1 MHRFPHLK
9 YSRSVCEY
17 SERMK
22 ISSGYGVA
30 NVALIGFVIATMII
44 CPCQAFV
51 TKQATSTSCRGST
64 TTLAA
69 KVTREIEGSG
79 SEKSISRRYL
89 VRSVAG
95 TAVVVGGGALSPF
108 LQPANADIE
117 GVATPTISDAPATK
131 STTSSDVGGGVTMYK
146 TNSGLKYIEIAEGK
160 PGAKSP
166 QYGQLVSIAYKAYVK
181 LPDIKGQPQKLQE
194 FDSSSAYLI
203 KHGNGRTV
211 PGLDEGIHT
220 MTVGGKRRLILPA
233 KLGYVAGGLGPV
245 PVSPFGR
252 NKLNK
257 LLDQMVEVK
266 GGNVVFDVTLR
277 NIISDEADQGYYNDA
292 SLDPDDFNRLR
303 DNIQRTGQ
311 EARARAASEGI
322 V

>member
-1 MHRFPHLK
+1 MCI
-9 YSRSVCEY
+9 SRRSRY
-17 SERMK
+17 
-22 ISSGYGVA
+22 GYRVA
-30 NVALIGFVIATMII
+30 VTAALIGFAIGMVSS
-44 CPCQAFV
+44 PCQAFV
-51 TKQATSTSCRGST
+51 TEHATSTSSRGESST
-64 TTLAA
+64 LLTE
-69 KVTREIEGSG
+69 KVPRGVRDDG
-79 SEKSISRRYL
+79 SEEALGRRDL
-89 VRSVAG
+89 LKSVAG
-95 TAVVVGGGALSPF
+95 AAVVVGSGALSPF
-108 LQPANADIE
+108 LRPANADIE
-117 GVATPTISDAPATK
+117 GVATPTISDAPVTK
-131 STTSSDVGGGVTMYK
+131 STTASSDAGGGVTLYK
-146 TNSGLKYIEIAEGK
+146 TNSGLKYIEIAEGE
-160 PGAKSP
+160 PGANSP

-181 LPDIKGQPQKLQE
+181 LPDIKGQSQKLQE

-220 MTVGGKRRLILPA
+220 MKVGGKRRLILPA
-233 KLGYVAGGLGPV
+233 KLGYVTGGLGPL

-252 NKLNK
+252 NKLNN

-277 NIISDEADQGYYNDA
+277 NIISDEADQGYYSDG
-292 SLDPDDFNRLR
+292 SLDPDDFQRLR

>member
-1 MHRFPHLK
+1 MCI
-9 YSRSVCEY
+9 SRKIHSYRVAASVAL
-17 SERMK
+17 MLVVIGM
-22 ISSGYGVA
+22 ISS
-30 NVALIGFVIATMII
+30 
-44 CPCQAFV
+44 PCQAFV
-51 TKQATSTSCRGST
+51 TEHTTSTSRGEST
-64 TTLAA
+64 ALLRA
-69 KVTREIEGSG
+69 KVPREVRDDG
-79 SEKSISRRYL
+79 SEECGGRRDL
-89 VRSVAG
+89 LRSVAG
-95 TAVVVGGGALSPF
+95 AAVVVGASGALAPF
-108 LQPANADIE
+108 IQPASADIE
-117 GVATPTISDAPATK
+117 GVVTPTISDAPVTK
-131 STTSSDVGGGVTMYK
+131 STTSSDVGDGVTLYK
-146 TNSGLKYIEIAEGK
+146 TNSGLKYIEIAEGN
-160 PGAKSP
+160 PGANSP

-220 MTVGGKRRLILPA
+220 MKVGGKRRLILPA

-277 NIISDEADQGYYNDA
+277 NIISDEADQGYYGDG
-292 SLDPDDFNRLR
+292 SLDPDDFQRLR

>member
-1 MHRFPHLK
+1 MPVVKVFQENLRILTMTMSKRNVH
-9 YSRSVCEY
+9 
-17 SERMK
+17 
-22 ISSGYGVA
+22 SSCVA
-30 NVALIGFVIATMII
+30 TLSLIGFAIGALC

-51 TKQATSTSCRGST
+51 TKPATSTSRGGST
-64 TTLAA
+64 TFLTA
-69 KVTREIEGSG
+69 KVGRGIEDSG
-79 SEKSISRRYL
+79 SEKSLSRRDL

-95 TAVVVGGGALSPF
+95 AATIVGGGALSPF
-108 LQPANADIE
+108 LPANADIE
-117 GVATPTISDAPATK
+117 GVATPTISDAPVTK
-131 STTSSDVGGGVTMYK
+131 STTSSDAGEGVTLYK
-146 TNSGLKYIEIAEGK
+146 TNSGLKYIEIAEGN

-166 QYGQLVSIAYKAYVK
+166 PYGQLVSIAYKAYVK

-211 PGLDEGIHT
+211 PGLDEGLHT
-220 MTVGGKRRLILPA
+220 MKVGGKRRLILPA

-277 NIISDEADQGYYNDA
+277 NIISDEADQGYYSDG
-292 SLDPDDFNRLR
+292 SLDPDDFNRLK

>member
-1 MHRFPHLK
+1 MR
-9 YSRSVCEY
+9 
-17 SERMK
+17 
-22 ISSGYGVA
+22 ISGGYGA
-30 NVALIGFVIATMII
+30 ATVALIGFAIATMIS
-44 CPCQAFV
+44 CPGQAFV
-51 TKQATSTSCRGST
+51 TEQATSTRGGST

-69 KVTREIEGSG
+69 KVTREIKGSG
-79 SEKSISRRYL
+79 SEKSLNSRRDL

-95 TAVVVGGGALSPF
+95 AAVVVGGGALSPF

-117 GVATPTISDAPATK
+117 GVATPTISDAPVTK

-220 MTVGGKRRLILPA
+220 MKVGGKRRLILPA

>member
-1 MHRFPHLK
+1 MCI
-9 YSRSVCEY
+9 SR
-17 SERMK
+17 K
-22 ISSGYGVA
+22 IHSYRAAAS
-30 NVALIGFVIATMII
+30 VALIGWFAIGMII
-44 CPCQAFV
+44 SPCQAFV
-51 TKQATSTSCRGST
+51 VTEHASSTSRGESSA
-64 TTLAA
+64 LLRA
-69 KVTREIEGSG
+69 KVPREVSDDG
-79 SEKSISRRYL
+79 SEESGGRRDL
-89 VRSVAG
+89 LRSVAG
-95 TAVVVGGGALSPF
+95 AAVVVGSGALTPF
-108 LQPANADIE
+108 IQPASADIE
-117 GVATPTISDAPATK
+117 GVVTPTISDAPVTK
-131 STTSSDVGGGVTMYK
+131 STTSSDVGDGVTLYK
-146 TNSGLKYIEIAEGK
+146 TNSGLKYIEIAEGN
-160 PGAKSP
+160 PGANSP

-220 MTVGGKRRLILPA
+220 MKVGGKRRLILPA

-277 NIISDEADQGYYNDA
+277 NIISDEADQGYYGDG
-292 SLDPDDFNRLR
+292 SLDPDDFQRLR

>member
-1 MHRFPHLK
+1 M
-9 YSRSVCEY
+9 C
-17 SERMK
+17 
-22 ISSGYGVA
+22 
-30 NVALIGFVIATMII
+30 
-44 CPCQAFV
+44 
-51 TKQATSTSCRGST
+51 
-64 TTLAA
+64 
-69 KVTREIEGSG
+69 G
-79 SEKSISRRYL
+79 SEKSLSSRRDL

-95 TAVVVGGGALSPF
+95 AAVVVGGGALSPF

-117 GVATPTISDAPATK
+117 GVATPTISDAPVTK
-131 STTSSDVGGGVTMYK
+131 STTSSDVGDGVTMYK

-220 MTVGGKRRLILPA
+220 MKVGGKRRLILPA

>member
-1 MHRFPHLK
+1 MR
-9 YSRSVCEY
+9 
-17 SERMK
+17 
-22 ISSGYGVA
+22 ISSGYGA
-30 NVALIGFVIATMII
+30 ATVALIGFAIATMIS
-44 CPCQAFV
+44 CPGQAFV
-51 TKQATSTSCRGST
+51 AEQATSTSRGGST

-69 KVTREIEGSG
+69 KVTREIKGSG
-79 SEKSISRRYL
+79 SEKSLSSRRDL

-95 TAVVVGGGALSPF
+95 AAVVVGGGALSPF

-117 GVATPTISDAPATK
+117 GVATPTISDAPVTK
-131 STTSSDVGGGVTMYK
+131 STTSSDVGDGVTMYK

-160 PGAKSP
+160 PGEKSP

-220 MTVGGKRRLILPA
+220 MKVGGKRRLILPA